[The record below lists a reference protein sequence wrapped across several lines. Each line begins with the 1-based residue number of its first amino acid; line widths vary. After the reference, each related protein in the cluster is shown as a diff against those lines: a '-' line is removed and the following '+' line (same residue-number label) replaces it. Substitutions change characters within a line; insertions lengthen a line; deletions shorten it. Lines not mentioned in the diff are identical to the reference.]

1 VAPLA
6 HLLAPS
12 SAPAALGW
20 TVSLSLA
27 TGLCLLFLARTGW
40 RWAGAALC
48 LVAAGGALSM
58 VVVAAG
64 PVRPD
69 LRLRLVAPNL
79 SSQLTSPVAIHVCAI
94 TSGGSPVVAL
104 PGPGRMLAV
113 LVDGTPVGTEA
124 SPAFAVEMS
133 PGVHRLGVELVTA
146 AEHRA
151 FSPPLAVAVTLRVGA
166 GSGPLSSAGAC
177 TG

>member
-1 VAPLA
+1 VVPLA

-40 RWAGAALC
+40 RWAGVALC

-58 VVVAAG
+58 VVVGAG

-69 LRLRLVAPNL
+69 QRLRLVAPNL
-79 SSQLTSPVAIHVCAI
+79 SSQLTSPVEIHVCAI
-94 TSGGSPVVAL
+94 TSAGSPVAL

-124 SPAFAVEMS
+124 APVFAVEMT
-133 PGVHRLGVELVTA
+133 PGVDRLGVELVT

-151 FSPPLAVAVTLRVGA
+151 FSPPLAVAVTLRVGP
-166 GSGPLSSAGAC
+166 GRGPLSSAGAC